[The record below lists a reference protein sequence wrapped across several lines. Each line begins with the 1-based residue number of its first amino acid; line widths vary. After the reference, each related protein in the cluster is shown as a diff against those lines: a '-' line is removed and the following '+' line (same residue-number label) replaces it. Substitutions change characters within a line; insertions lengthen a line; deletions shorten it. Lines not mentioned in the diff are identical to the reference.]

1 MWRVLGLN
9 LDEKNVE
16 RIVGI
21 LEIME
26 VLYVFV
32 DKDCVIKDKS
42 YRISI
47 KDDEVVIQILKDL
60 IKQKVFEKI
69 YGREGYVVFL
79 KFERNLFYGFD
90 YRDFNQWIQ
99 EYIDL
104 WVLIYQ

>member
-1 MWRVLGLN
+1 MLKIMWRVLGLN

-42 YRISI
+42 Y
-47 KDDEVVIQILKDL
+47 
-60 IKQKVFEKI
+60 
-69 YGREGYVVFL
+69 
-79 KFERNLFYGFD
+79 
-90 YRDFNQWIQ
+90 
-99 EYIDL
+99 
-104 WVLIYQ
+104 